1 MNIFRLAFELL
12 ALYLLYKFIFEFV
25 IPIYRSTKTMK
36 NSMRNMQEKMQEMH
50 KQQAK
55 TTETN
60 PIQPQ
65 KQAAPKED
73 YIDYEEIK

>member
-12 ALYLLYKFIFEFV
+12 ALYLLYKFIFEFI

-50 KQQAK
+50 RQQAK
-55 TTETN
+55 TEA
-60 PIQPQ
+60 PPVQSQ
-65 KQAAPKED
+65 KQAITKED